1 MWTGIDILLTLQDL
15 RHQFPFL
22 ETISLIF
29 SSRVV
34 YLAIPMMIAAGF
46 FWYIDRKKGEILIL
60 SIITSLLFVNLV
72 KFGIAQPRP
81 WDLDP
86 RIERVEH
93 TNAHGYSCPSGH
105 SSVAA
110 SSYGMTALFTPGRVS
125 IVLFIIAVMIVL
137 SRLIL
142 CVHTPLDVICGI
154 AVGVVFSAI
163 AYYNVRGCE
172 SGKVSYTLMY
182 CSYLV
187 IFTALF
193 IISVVCWNAE
203 INTIL
208 DYSGFFYGAIIA
220 LMIEHMKVG
229 YEVSEDTLK
238 NKMKGFV
245 IGMVVAGILLLVP
258 HLIINHIGTF
268 IGGVLM
274 MLWCFLIYPK
284 ILCQNTH

>member
-1 MWTGIDILLTLQDL
+1 MWTGIGILLVLQDL

-22 ETISLIF
+22 ETISLIL
-29 SSRVV
+29 SSRAV

-46 FWYIDRKKGEILIL
+46 FWYIDRKKGEVIIL
-60 SIITSLLFVNLV
+60 STITSLLFVNLV

-110 SSYGMTALFTPGRVS
+110 SSYGLTAFFTPRKVS
-125 IVLFIIAVMIVL
+125 MLLAIVAVMIVI

-172 SGKVSYTLMY
+172 RGKVSYTLMY

-187 IFTALF
+187 IFTAIF
-193 IISVVCWNAE
+193 VFAVVFWKAD
-203 INTIL
+203 IRTIL
-208 DYSGFFYGAIIA
+208 DYCGFFYGAIIA
-220 LMIEHMKVG
+220 LMIEHIKIG
-229 YEVSEDTLK
+229 FEVREDTFK
-238 NKMKGFV
+238 NKLKGFV
-245 IGMVVAGILLLVP
+245 IGMAVAGILLLVP
-258 HLIINHIGTF
+258 HLAIPYCGTF
-268 IGGVLM
+268 IGGMLM
-274 MLWCFLIYPK
+274 MFWIFLVYPK
-284 ILCQNTH
+284 ILCQKSQ